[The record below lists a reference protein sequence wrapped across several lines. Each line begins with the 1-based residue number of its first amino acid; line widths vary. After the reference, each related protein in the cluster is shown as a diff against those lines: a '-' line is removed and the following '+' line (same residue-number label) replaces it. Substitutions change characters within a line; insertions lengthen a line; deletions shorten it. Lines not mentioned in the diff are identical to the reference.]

1 MGYGKRVGGDSLGS
15 HNRHFP
21 SQTQVLCS
29 VMTVMFGW
37 VRISAIP
44 SILGSSFLVMLLVL
58 QMGLREFVHKLATE
72 CYQYLPLRPPP
83 DPDSVPPPY
92 MVSEG
97 GPPQASEGVLSMDF
111 MFHYLRPKL
120 MVCNPWHLNEREC
133 GSSETEVVYLCRL
146 LCYFSEFWSSQ
157 VFSTGHVVQFL
168 MNGIQLFWHK
178 QLSGLSVW
186 CQLSLCND
194 QFQLC

>member
-15 HNRHFP
+15 HNRHFS

-29 VMTVMFGW
+29 VMMVIFGW

-58 QMGLREFVHKLATE
+58 HMGLREFVHKLATE

-83 DPDSVPPPY
+83 DPDSVLPPY

-97 GPPQASEGVLSMDF
+97 GPPQASEGVLSMNF
-111 MFHYLRPKL
+111 MFNYLRPKL

-133 GSSETEVVYLCRL
+133 GSGETEVVYLCRL
-146 LCYFSEFWSSQ
+146 LCYFSDLQYPNWICGSIPYEWNSTFLAQTTFWFISLVPTITLQRSI
-157 VFSTGHVVQFL
+157 STLLDF
-168 MNGIQLFWHK
+168 I
-178 QLSGLSVW
+178 
-186 CQLSLCND
+186 
-194 QFQLC
+194 